1 MKACRLSGGLFL
13 YPEFSSPPLYFKQ
26 KTLMTILD
34 LIKAACKTKG
44 VPEKYAERIQKTFK
58 IEKAEGMEAFVDLF
72 KDNILPAIQEA
83 ENEAKTTAETAAV
96 AAYEAKHGLKDGKP
110 VEDPDKDKDKKTE
123 EELLKGLSPEVRAYL
138 ESMKKSVD
146 DMAKKVGDSIT
157 NSANEA
163 KKETARK
170 QLKEAGLP
178 DSWLGRVD
186 LVSETS
192 IEDQIKVLSEEYT
205 GIQQKAI
212 DDAVARG
219 DYAPGSVNLPER
231 SEADWAKLMD
241 QDAGN
246 SGTNNPGVVNLG
258 IE

>member
-1 MKACRLSGGLFL
+1 
-13 YPEFSSPPLYFKQ
+13 
-26 KTLMTILD
+26 MTILD

-72 KDNILPAIQEA
+72 KENILPVIQEA

-110 VEDPDKDKDKKTE
+110 VEDPDKNKKTE
-123 EELLKGLSPEVRAYL
+123 EELLKDLSPEVKAYL

-163 KKETARK
+163 KKETVRMPVFRTAGWDVWIWL
-170 QLKEAGLP
+170 LKRLSRIRSRHYPKNIPESSKRRSMMLWLVAITLP
-178 DSWLGRVD
+178 V
-186 LVSETS
+186 
-192 IEDQIKVLSEEYT
+192 
-205 GIQQKAI
+205 
-212 DDAVARG
+212 
-219 DYAPGSVNLPER
+219 P
-231 SEADWAKLMD
+231 
-241 QDAGN
+241 
-246 SGTNNPGVVNLG
+246 
-258 IE
+258 